1 MKTLR
6 TVFAA
11 LALTAG
17 AGFGAFAQI
26 PLKVLEGGEGT
37 SGRKTIDVIC
47 QTDPGA
53 TATINGKAAHV
64 YKTGAFGLPVQL
76 CEGENKVKIEV
87 KLDGKSLAKTL
98 TVNYVPGGQRRP
110 EARPAPVEKA
120 LELYG
125 MTCDDAAIAYGNGSD
140 RLGGS
145 KMTYL
150 VDGIPVKVVAEY
162 GSQYKLQLSANR
174 FAYVAKGCV
183 KGCAEAVRGPMNS
196 ENIRI
201 VNKGDFDVVTL
212 PLPQRTTYYSWMEL
226 DPTVLY
232 VDVFNVMNNSNWIT
246 HMRDLEMID
255 YVDCQQVESDVL
267 RLAIRLKNTHSWGY
281 HIYYDRNVLTIMVK
295 HAPKPALAGMV
306 IGLDAGHGGPESNGA
321 ISVTGAK
328 EKDLNL
334 DIVYRLKA
342 LLEERGAS
350 VVLTRTK
357 DEGISMADRRKILWD
372 KRVDLLVSI
381 HNNASGSA
389 YKPMGT
395 SCYYKYI
402 QNRELAACILDRILE
417 FDDVPNMGLV
427 GNFNFALGTPT
438 EYPAMLV
445 EGLFVSSMPDEEKLL
460 DPDFRQQLAVKVL
473 TGLEDYLGKVQAK
486 P

>member
-6 TVFAA
+6 TTLLA
-11 LALTAG
+11 LAMLSG
-17 AGFGAFAQI
+17 ASAMAQI
-26 PLKVLEGGEGT
+26 PFKVLEGGSAT
-37 SGRKTIDVIC
+37 SGRKTLDVVC
-47 QTDPGA
+47 QTSPHA
-53 TATINGKAAHV
+53 TATINGKEAHV

-76 CEGENKVKIEV
+76 SEGENKIDIALTLNGQTEH
-87 KLDGKSLAKTL
+87 KTL
-98 TVNYVPGGQRRP
+98 NVRYVPGSTPRQGSGRP
-110 EARPAPVEKA
+110 QPVEKA
-120 LELYG
+120 FEMDG
-125 MTCDDAAIAYGNGSD
+125 ITCDNAAIAYGNGSD

-150 VDGIPVKVVAEY
+150 VDDIPVKVIAEY
-162 GSQYKLQLSANR
+162 GNQYKLRLSQNR
-174 FAYVAKGCV
+174 FAYVAKSSV
-183 KGCAEAVRGPMNS
+183 KSCKEAVCGPMNS

-246 HMRDLEMID
+246 HMRDLEAIE

-267 RLAIRLKNTHSWGY
+267 RLAIRLRNTHSWGY

-295 HAPKPALAGMV
+295 HAPRPTLAGMV

-328 EKDLNL
+328 EKELNL

-342 LLEERGAS
+342 LLEERGAR

-372 KRVDLLVSI
+372 SRVDLLVSI
-381 HNNASGSA
+381 HNNASGSI

-460 DPDFRQQLAVKVL
+460 DPNFRQQLAVKVL

>member
-6 TVFAA
+6 TILSA
-11 LALTAG
+11 LAVLVSA
-17 AGFGAFAQI
+17 GAFAQI
-26 PLKVLEGGEGT
+26 PLKVLEGDQRAT
-37 SGRKTIDVIC
+37 HNRTLDVIC
-47 QTDPGA
+47 QTDPQA

-76 CEGENKVKIEV
+76 SEGENTVEIAVE
-87 KLDGKSLAKTL
+87 LNGKTEHRTL
-98 TVNYVPGGQRRP
+98 TVNYAPGGSKRGGLFP
-110 EARPAPVEKA
+110 TPVEKP
-120 LELYG
+120 LELNG
-125 MTCDDAAIAYGNGSD
+125 LTCDNAAIAYGNGSD

-150 VDGIPVKVVAEY
+150 VDDIPVKVVAEY
-162 GSQYKLQLSANR
+162 GRQYKLRLSANR
-174 FAYVAKGCV
+174 FAYVSKDCV
-183 KGCAEAVRGPMNS
+183 KDCGQAVSGPMNS

-201 VNKGDFDVVTL
+201 VNQGDFDVVTL

-246 HMRDLEMID
+246 HMRNLEAID

-281 HIYYDRNVLTIMVK
+281 HIYYNKNVLTILVK
-295 HAPKPALAGMV
+295 HAPKPTLDGMV

-350 VVLTRTK
+350 VVLTRTG
-357 DEGISMADRRKILWD
+357 DEGVSMAERRKILWD

-402 QNRELAACILDRILE
+402 QNRELAACILDRLLE
-417 FDDVPNMGLV
+417 FDGVPNMGLV

-438 EYPAMLV
+438 EYPTMLV